1 MTENEDE
8 NNELTVSSRFF
19 KLLLV
24 GIVLVIVGIIVVVAA
39 FVLSGSGSV
48 GVIIFIGPI
57 PIVFG
62 SGQDEAW
69 LILVGI
75 ILMVVSAVLYFV
87 MNRRVKGL
95 TD

>member
-1 MTENEDE
+1 MKENKDE
-8 NNELTVSSRFF
+8 NSELTVPSRFF

-24 GIVLVIVGIIVVVAA
+24 GIVLVIVGIVVVVAA
-39 FVLSGSGSV
+39 LVLSGSGSV
-48 GVIIFIGPI
+48 GVIILIGPI

-62 SGQDEAW
+62 SGPDEAW

-75 ILMVVSAVLYFV
+75 LLTVVSIVLYFV